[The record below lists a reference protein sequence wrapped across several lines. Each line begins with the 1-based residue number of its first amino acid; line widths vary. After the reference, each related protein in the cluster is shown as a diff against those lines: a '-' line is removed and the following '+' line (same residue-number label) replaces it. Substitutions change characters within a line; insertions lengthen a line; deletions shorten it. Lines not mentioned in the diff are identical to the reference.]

1 MASKAQIIVKK
12 ITTLLDSLVAELE
25 VDTPTTTGDIYRI
38 SPGGP
43 LNERGVAELKRLFE
57 EGVSSAEIALRMD
70 ISLSGVAKRRSL
82 WGQGKPLKAAF
93 RYGQADNEGQN
104 EKGKSTE

>member
-12 ITTLLDSLVAELE
+12 IAVLLDNLVAELE
-25 VDTPTTTGDIYRI
+25 VDTPTTTGDIYRV

-43 LNERGVAELKRLFE
+43 LNARGVAELKRLFE
-57 EGVSSAEIALRMD
+57 EGCSSAEIADRMQ

-82 WGQGKPLKAAF
+82 WGRGKPLKVAL
-93 RYGQADNEGQN
+93 RYGQADNEGQS
-104 EKGKSTE
+104 E